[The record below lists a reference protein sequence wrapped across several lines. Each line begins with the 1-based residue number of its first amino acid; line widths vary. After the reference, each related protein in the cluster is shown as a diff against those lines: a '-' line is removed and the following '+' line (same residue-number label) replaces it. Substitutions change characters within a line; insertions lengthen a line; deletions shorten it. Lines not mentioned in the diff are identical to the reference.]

1 MENKILFKSL
11 TGDVYTEMFLVDG
24 KAIMNVY
31 NSDGVLIDVFKEI
44 AESKELDSENWFD
57 TIYKWLVV
65 SVTK

>member
-44 AESKELDSENWFD
+44 AESKELDSEN
-57 TIYKWLVV
+57 
-65 SVTK
+65 